1 MRNKY
6 GLPLIFDYVKLT
18 DDRRLKNLEHM
29 KYNCP
34 KGWKELWSKK
44 LNQLRKNIHDRKRKT
59 PTYLHTT
66 KKLASVG
73 PLSI

>member
-1 MRNKY
+1 MIRNKF

-44 LNQLRKNIHDRKRKT
+44 LNQLRKNIHDRQRKT
-59 PTYLHTT
+59 PVSYTHLTLPT
-66 KKLASVG
+66 KRIV
-73 PLSI
+73 

>member
-1 MRNKY
+1 MTRNKY

-18 DDRRLKNLEHM
+18 DDRRLKNLEKM

-44 LNQLRKNIHDRKRKT
+44 LDQLKKNINERKRQT
-59 PTYLHTT
+59 LN
-66 KKLASVG
+66 
-73 PLSI
+73 

>member
-18 DDRRLKNLEHM
+18 DDRRLKNLEKM

-34 KGWKELWSKK
+34 KDWKELWSNK
-44 LNQLRKNIHDRKRKT
+44 LTQ
-59 PTYLHTT
+59 
-66 KKLASVG
+66 
-73 PLSI
+73 